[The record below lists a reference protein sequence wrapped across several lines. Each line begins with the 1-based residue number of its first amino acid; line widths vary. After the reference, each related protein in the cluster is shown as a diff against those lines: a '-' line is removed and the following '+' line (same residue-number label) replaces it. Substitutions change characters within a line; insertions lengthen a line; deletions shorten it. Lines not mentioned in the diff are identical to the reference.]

1 MTLKMLWRILTT
13 PSCWTQLYPHDKQC
27 DELIRYL
34 LDNKDRVT
42 THFARFED
50 STIFYNLVL
59 RIDGN
64 EYSFWIANK
73 WYAYLSRGWGIQ
85 HEPIMPSR
93 SLCFE
98 FYDTFEKPF
107 REKHKIGLPI
117 PKEKTF
123 IKPEKDNAS

>member
-13 PSCWTQLYPHDKQC
+13 PSCWLQLYPHDKRC
-27 DELIRYL
+27 DELIQYL

-50 STIFYNLVL
+50 LNFFYNLVL

-73 WYAYLSRGWGIQ
+73 WYAYLSRGWGIE
-85 HEPIMPSR
+85 HGPIIPSR
-93 SLCFE
+93 SLRFE

-107 REKHKIGLPI
+107 REKHKIGLPS
-117 PKEKTF
+117 KEYTF